1 MALRD
6 KKQFEKD
13 MESLS
18 QGDDILPTPKVKRP
32 ATKRKDSLK

>member
-1 MALRD
+1 
-6 KKQFEKD
+6 

-18 QGDDILPTPKVKRP
+18 KGGDILPTPKVKRP